1 VGVHDAAVRVIK
13 HRDGGI
19 VRRVELVDER
29 GEPIGS
35 ACRFLNH
42 LVDRGFSPHT
52 LCAYA
57 YDLKYLFTFLREEGM
72 DWQEFRAPDALRLLA
87 FLRRTPSRRSA
98 QRLGLTVVVG
108 GADTPGKLLAPSTV
122 NRILAAVASFYDW
135 AIVAEEYD
143 GDASPMQMRP
153 DPALARVPDRRQ
165 PFMGRASR
173 QKPVRRTV
181 TVKQPR
187 RLPRPV
193 DDGVLEDFIG
203 SLKRLRDLAMFLLM
217 LDGGLRPGEVLSLHL
232 ADVSYGRRRVTV
244 RKRDDHPHGVRGKS
258 RSERIVDLHEPRTL
272 DAVSR
277 YVMHERPLDA
287 DSPFVFLI
295 GGNGVRR
302 LEPLGY
308 DALVRL
314 FSRRMDKLGLRTP
327 ERTPHAL
334 RHTHATAMW
343 EGGMRELSLQKRLG
357 HASPESTK
365 VYTRVSDEAVLADYT
380 QALENNR

>member
-1 VGVHDAAVRVIK
+1 MRVVK
-13 HRDGGI
+13 ERDGGV
-19 VRRVELVDER
+19 VRRVRLVDGD
-29 GEPIGS
+29 GEPVAA
-35 ACRFLNH
+35 ACRFLDH

-52 LCAYA
+52 ICAYA
-57 YDLKYLFTFLREEGM
+57 YDLRRLFTFLASEGM
-72 DWQEFRAPDALRLLA
+72 DWREFRGPDALRLLA
-87 FLRRTPSRRSA
+87 FLRRVPSRRPA

-108 GADTPGKLLAPSTV
+108 GSGTPGSLLAPATV
-122 NRILAAVASFYDW
+122 NRILAAISSFYDW
-135 AIVAEEYD
+135 AVVAEEYD
-143 GDASPMQMRP
+143 GDSPMQMRL

-173 QKPVRRTV
+173 QQPTRRTV

-193 DDGVLEDFIG
+193 DEAVLEQFIG
-203 SLKRLRDLAMFLLM
+203 SLKRLRDLAVFLLM

-232 ADVSYGRRRVTV
+232 DDISYGRRRVTV
-244 RKRDDHPHGVRGKS
+244 RKRDDHPRGVRGKS
-258 RSERIVDLHEPRTL
+258 RTERVVDLHEARTL

-287 DSPFVFLI
+287 ASPFVFLI
-295 GGNGVRR
+295 GGKGTRR

-308 DALVRL
+308 DAVVRL
-314 FSRRMDKLGLRTP
+314 FARRLDKLGLRTP
-327 ERTPHAL
+327 ETTPHAL

-380 QALENNR
+380 RALENNR